1 MIKPLVLHHTAQYED
16 NDMSSSPLFPS
27 SFPLPHCFPH
37 YTLPL
42 PPPSFPPSP
51 SPFPFLLFNLIFYYL
66 FSFLQT
72 VDPLLSPG
80 PLTQS
85 GSTWVRTMGTST
97 WCKWKVLLSLA
108 TASTGTMLLTC
119 EYTTVATIPK
129 LRNVHIPRCLSF
141 VYSARLKH

>member
-1 MIKPLVLHHTAQYED
+1 MLHHTAQYED
-16 NDMSSSPLFPS
+16 NDMSSSPLSLP
-27 SFPLPHCFPH
+27 SFPCLSVSLTTPSPPS
-37 YTLPL
+37 PL
-42 PPPSFPPSP
+42 PPPL
-51 SPFPFLLFNLIFYYL
+51 FPFLLFNLVFYFL
-66 FSFLQT
+66 FSFLPT

-85 GSTWVRTMGTST
+85 GSTWVRTMETST

-129 LRNVHIPRCLSF
+129 LCNVHIPRCHCF